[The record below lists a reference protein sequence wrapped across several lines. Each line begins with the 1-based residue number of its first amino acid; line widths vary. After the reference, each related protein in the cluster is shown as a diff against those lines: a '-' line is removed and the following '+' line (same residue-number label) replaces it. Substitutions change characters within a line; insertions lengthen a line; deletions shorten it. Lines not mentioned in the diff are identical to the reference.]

1 MKENKGITLVALIIT
16 IIVLLILAVVTINAV
31 NEGSL
36 FAHANNAATAYS
48 QRAEEENSIISSYIG
63 KIEKIGKGESD
74 IWTKRG
80 LDTSIPGIIGTIY
93 VFPGPIV
100 HNDVQFTNIKI
111 QLNSDGSMYW
121 GRESNIESSDY
132 SIITSEEFESIL
144 DEKIGEVHSNSI
156 VFPDGPFDGMVTVT
170 YSDNTATLTVDGTD
184 YVSENNV
191 NNVWKTE
198 FGLTTPNAKFF
209 TNDINEA
216 KYVGSIMEQTVTAG
230 LCTDGSVR
238 RDEESY
244 TVEQMREK
252 INAGK
257 NNDTTV
263 EEWVIVGE
271 NYLEFTKPSKNQT
284 YRYEFKDD
292 GKLYGYLN
300 GAQLIVFE
308 LVTE

>member
-132 SIITSEEFESIL
+132 SIITSEEFQTIL

-198 FGLTTPNAKFF
+198 FGLTTPNARFY

-216 KYVGSIMEQTVTAG
+216 KYVGYLLGETLSTVA
-230 LCTDGSVR
+230 LKTDGSFYSCEDGKAPGILTAQEI
-238 RDEESY
+238 RDSI
-244 TVEQMREK
+244 TARE
-252 INAGK
+252 
-257 NNDTTV
+257 NNDTSVKDWLT
-263 EEWVIVGE
+263 IGT
-271 NYLEFTKPSKNQT
+271 NYVQNEQPSK
-284 YRYEFKDD
+284 RYYVE
-292 GKLYGYLN
+292 
-300 GAQLIVFE
+300 I
-308 LVTE
+308 